1 MAYFIPSSSFFV
13 FRGCVKYSQNIFLL
27 LQFGTFEMADETML
41 IQPPDNEHT
50 SHTVT
55 KMAADLSAYS
65 DYIVDMTGVTS
76 CLQVSLTRFHSVIAL
91 HCLNFDGF
99 EFELNISASA

>member
-1 MAYFIPSSSFFV
+1 M

-55 KMAADLSAYS
+55 KMAADLSAYA
-65 DYIVDMTGVTS
+65 DYIVPKTGVTS
-76 CLQVSLTRFHSVIAL
+76 CFYMSLSRFHGVIA
-91 HCLNFDGF
+91 FQSP
-99 EFELNISASA
+99 EL